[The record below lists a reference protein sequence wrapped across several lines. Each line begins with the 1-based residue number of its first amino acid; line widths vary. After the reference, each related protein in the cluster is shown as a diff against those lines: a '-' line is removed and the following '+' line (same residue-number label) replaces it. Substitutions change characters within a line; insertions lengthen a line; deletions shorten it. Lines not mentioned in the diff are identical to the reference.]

1 MTLVVDASA
10 IVAALVDRG
19 QAGEWVATRIRG
31 ERLVAPHLMPVE
43 VANVLRRAEL
53 AGEVSVDVAAQAHDD
68 LMHLP
73 VDLAPYAP
81 FADRIWDL
89 RTSMTAYDAWYVSM
103 AEAVGAPLVTI
114 DRRLAAAHGAAC
126 QIEVPPPPR

>member
-10 IVAALVDRG
+10 IVAALVDG
-19 QAGEWVATRIRG
+19 GPVGAWVTSRIRG

-53 AGEVSVDVAAQAHDD
+53 AGAVSADVAALAHDD

-81 FADRIWDL
+81 FAARIWEL

-103 AEAVGAPLVTI
+103 AEATDAPLVTI
-114 DRRLAAAHGAAC
+114 DRRLAAAHGAQC
-126 QIEVPPPPR
+126 RIEVPPAPR

>member
-1 MTLVVDASA
+1 VTLVVDASA
-10 IVAALVDRG
+10 IAAALVDGG
-19 QAGEWVATRIRG
+19 QAGEWVTSRIRG

-53 AGEVSVDVAAQAHDD
+53 AGAVSADVSALAHDD

-81 FADRIWDL
+81 FAARIWEL

-103 AEAVGAPLVTI
+103 AEAIDAPLVTI
-114 DRRLAAAHGAAC
+114 DRRLASAHGAEC
-126 QIEVPPPPR
+126 RIEVPPG

>member
-1 MTLVVDASA
+1 VTLVVDASA
-10 IVAALVDRG
+10 IVAALVDGG
-19 QAGEWVATRIRG
+19 QAGDWVTSRIRG

-53 AGEVSVDVAAQAHDD
+53 AGDVSADVAALAHHD

-81 FADRIWDL
+81 FAERIWDL
-89 RTSMTAYDAWYVSM
+89 RTSLTAYDAWYVAM
-103 AEAVGAPLVTI
+103 AEAVDAPLLTI
-114 DRRLAAAHGAAC
+114 DRRLAAAHGAEC
-126 QIEVPPPPR
+126 RIELPPR